1 MLDMGGVSPVGPE
14 ARINL
19 GKNNRVR
26 AVCLDFNL
34 ITRSLEERRKQ
45 AEQQTQ
51 ADSRTSTGTTTSS
64 NLSASP
70 VKVKPDV
77 SLVNQFAN
85 LLNIKLGG
93 TNSNVPN
100 RKEDD
105 DLSLLLG
112 SPGKENTKP
121 DSNRTPVSVK
131 APPHMDIRDKY
142 AAKLRSKIDGGVAGL
157 QLANAEKDDNAPRGD
172 ASLHLAARNLISTE
186 GIDSSKSKS
195 RWLAT
200 SGVGKL
206 LSFLSSRSMHIAL
219 LPMPSTD
226 TKPISDEDV
235 EQTRREMSDLAK
247 QLPHVH
253 FDVTIPDGRRR
264 GDVGKSNVDAAVDVL
279 NTVSTKL
286 EGVQPIKLVV
296 VSDRDD
302 YLLAARD
309 KGMYTCRVRPANKRR
324 ASFTVN
330 YDVDEV
336 SDVQDIVNEINGISF
351 NSALKG

>member
-1 MLDMGGVSPVGPE
+1 MMDMGGVSPVGPE

-19 GKNNRVR
+19 GKNNKIR
-26 AVCLDFNL
+26 ACLLDFNL
-34 ITRSLEERRKQ
+34 ITNSLEERRKQ
-45 AEQQTQ
+45 AEQQTTQ
-51 ADSRTSTGTTTSS
+51 ADSRAGTGTTTTT
-64 NLSASP
+64 NISASP
-70 VKVKPDV
+70 VKPDV
-77 SLVNQFAN
+77 SLVNQMAN

-93 TNSNVPN
+93 NNSNITN
-100 RKEDD
+100 REED

-112 SPGKENTKP
+112 SPEKENAKP
-121 DSNRTPVSVK
+121 EAKRTSVSVK

-206 LSFLSSRSMHIAL
+206 LSFLSSRSMQIAL

-226 TKPISDEDV
+226 TKLISDEDV
-235 EQTRREMSDLAK
+235 EQTSKEMSDLAK
-247 QLPHVH
+247 QLPHVN
-253 FDVTIPDGRRR
+253 FDVAIPDGRRR
-264 GDVGKSNVDAAVDVL
+264 GVADEPNVDAAVDVL

-286 EGVQPIKLVV
+286 DGVQPIKLVV

-302 YLLAARD
+302 YLMAARD

-330 YDVDEV
+330 YDVDEI
-336 SDVQDIVNEINGISF
+336 SDVQDVINEINGISF
-351 NSALKG
+351 NSVLKG

>member
-1 MLDMGGVSPVGPE
+1 MMDMGGVSPVGPE

-19 GKNNRVR
+19 GKNNKIR
-26 AVCLDFNL
+26 ACLLDFNL
-34 ITRSLEERRKQ
+34 ITNSLEERRKQ
-45 AEQQTQ
+45 AEQQTTQ
-51 ADSRTSTGTTTSS
+51 ADSRAGTGTTTTT
-64 NLSASP
+64 NISASP
-70 VKVKPDV
+70 VKPDV
-77 SLVNQFAN
+77 SLVNQMAN

-93 TNSNVPN
+93 NNSNIPN
-100 RKEDD
+100 REED

-112 SPGKENTKP
+112 SPEKENAKP
-121 DSNRTPVSVK
+121 EAKRTSVSVK

-206 LSFLSSRSMHIAL
+206 LSFLSSRSMQIAL

-226 TKPISDEDV
+226 TKLISDEDV
-235 EQTRREMSDLAK
+235 EQTSKEMSDLAK
-247 QLPHVH
+247 QLPHVN
-253 FDVTIPDGRRR
+253 FDVAIPDGRRR
-264 GDVGKSNVDAAVDVL
+264 GVADEPNVDAAVDVL

-286 EGVQPIKLVV
+286 DGVQPIKLVV

-302 YLLAARD
+302 YLMAARD

-330 YDVDEV
+330 YDVDEI
-336 SDVQDIVNEINGISF
+336 SDVQDVINEINGISF
-351 NSALKG
+351 NSVLKG

>member
-1 MLDMGGVSPVGPE
+1 MMDMGGVSPVGPE

-19 GKNNRVR
+19 GKNNKIR
-26 AVCLDFNL
+26 ACLLDFNL
-34 ITRSLEERRKQ
+34 ITNSLEERRKQ
-45 AEQQTQ
+45 AEQQTTQ
-51 ADSRTSTGTTTSS
+51 ADSRAGTGTTTTT
-64 NLSASP
+64 NISASP
-70 VKVKPDV
+70 VKPDV
-77 SLVNQFAN
+77 SLVNQMAN

-93 TNSNVPN
+93 NNSNITN
-100 RKEDD
+100 REED

-112 SPGKENTKP
+112 SPEKENAKP
-121 DSNRTPVSVK
+121 EAKRTSVSVK

-206 LSFLSSRSMHIAL
+206 LSFLSSRSMQIAL

-226 TKPISDEDV
+226 TKLISDEDV
-235 EQTRREMSDLAK
+235 EQTSKEMSDLAK
-247 QLPHVH
+247 QLPHVN

-264 GDVGKSNVDAAVDVL
+264 GVADKSNVDAAVDVL

-286 EGVQPIKLVV
+286 DGVQPIKLVV

-302 YLLAARD
+302 YLMAARD

-330 YDVDEV
+330 YDVDEI
-336 SDVQDIVNEINGISF
+336 SDVQDVINEINGISF
-351 NSALKG
+351 NSVLKG

>member
-1 MLDMGGVSPVGPE
+1 MMDMGGVSPVGPE

-19 GKNNRVR
+19 GKNNKIR

-45 AEQQTQ
+45 AELQTQ
-51 ADSRTSTGTTTSS
+51 TESRASTGTTTS
-64 NLSASP
+64 NIPAP
-70 VKVKPDV
+70 VLPDV
-77 SLVNQFAN
+77 SLVNQMAN

-93 TNSNVPN
+93 VSNSNVPD
-100 RKEDD
+100 KVDD

-112 SPGKENTKP
+112 SSPEKENTKP
-121 DSNRTPVSVK
+121 AVNRTVK
-131 APPHMDIRDKY
+131 APPHMDARDKY

-157 QLANAEKDDNAPRGD
+157 QLANAEKDDNAKRGD
-172 ASLHLAARNLISTE
+172 ASLHLAARSLIATK

-206 LSFLSSRSMHIAL
+206 LSFLSSRSTQIAL
-219 LPMPSTD
+219 LPMPSTV
-226 TKPISDEDV
+226 TKSISDEDV
-235 EQTRREMSDLAK
+235 EQTSKEMSDLAK

-253 FDVTIPDGRRR
+253 FDVAIPDGRQR
-264 GDVGKSNVDAAVDVL
+264 GDVKKSNADAAGDVL

-286 EGVQPIKLVV
+286 EGIEPIKFLV

-302 YLLAARD
+302 YLMAARD
-309 KGMYTCRVRPANKRR
+309 KGMFTCRVRPANKRR

-336 SDVQDIVNEINGISF
+336 SDVQDVLNEINGISF